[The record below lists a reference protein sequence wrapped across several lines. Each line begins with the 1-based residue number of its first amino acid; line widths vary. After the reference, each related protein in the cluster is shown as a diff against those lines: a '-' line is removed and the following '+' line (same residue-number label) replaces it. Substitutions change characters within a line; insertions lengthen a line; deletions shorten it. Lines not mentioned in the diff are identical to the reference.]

1 VQAELAMA
9 SITVVQI
16 ANLLL
21 VQAELAMASITV
33 VQIANLLLIVSPN
46 SFFLCGEAML
56 IGIMDCGTR

>member
-1 VQAELAMA
+1 
-9 SITVVQI
+9 
-16 ANLLL
+16 

-56 IGIMDCGTR
+56 IGIMDRGIP